1 MAEMIDIFDGN
12 HRLIGSFERK
22 AAHVQGLW
30 HQTFHCWITWKDT
43 VILQLRAPT
52 KANYPNMLDISA
64 AGHLE
69 AGETPLDG
77 VREIEEELGI
87 RVAPERLRY
96 LGIKHDVMDEANGVR
111 NREFAHVYLL
121 ESADDMHS
129 MRLAPDEVSGLVQIR
144 IVDMLAL
151 FSGKVDSVQ
160 VDFRTVA
167 STQEEAG
174 KRSISRDDLIPRVD
188 NYYYKVAILADL
200 ASRDYAHLSI

>member
-69 AGETPLDG
+69 AGETPLER
-77 VREIEEELGI
+77 VREIEAEL
-87 RVAPERLRY
+87 
-96 LGIKHDVMDEANGVR
+96 
-111 NREFAHVYLL
+111 
-121 ESADDMHS
+121 
-129 MRLAPDEVSGLVQIR
+129 
-144 IVDMLAL
+144 
-151 FSGKVDSVQ
+151 
-160 VDFRTVA
+160 
-167 STQEEAG
+167 
-174 KRSISRDDLIPRVD
+174 
-188 NYYYKVAILADL
+188 
-200 ASRDYAHLSI
+200 